1 MKREI
6 TVDVKVKMHV
16 DEDTAQN
23 ALNII
28 EIWLEENADR
38 RIEAEQLTDGSW
50 IMNLIPEE
58 RQGEKE

>member
-1 MKREI
+1 MKNEI